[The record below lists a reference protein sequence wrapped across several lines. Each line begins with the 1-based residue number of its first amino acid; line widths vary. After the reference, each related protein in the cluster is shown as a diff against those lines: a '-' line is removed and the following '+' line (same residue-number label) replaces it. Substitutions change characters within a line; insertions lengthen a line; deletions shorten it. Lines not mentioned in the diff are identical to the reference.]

1 MVVDLLPKL
10 MVQKRL
16 QCERLLAYRN
26 RCGQKT
32 YEIDSMIDEFCA
44 EAPDLEGF
52 LFIVEGHGG
61 ESLRGL
67 RTPAANARKLC
78 HLIGSF

>member
-1 MVVDLLPKL
+1 
-10 MVQKRL
+10 
-16 QCERLLAYRN
+16 
-26 RCGQKT
+26 
-32 YEIDSMIDEFCA
+32 MIDEFCA

-61 ESLRGL
+61 ESLRRL
-67 RTPAANARKLC
+67 RTPAANTCELC